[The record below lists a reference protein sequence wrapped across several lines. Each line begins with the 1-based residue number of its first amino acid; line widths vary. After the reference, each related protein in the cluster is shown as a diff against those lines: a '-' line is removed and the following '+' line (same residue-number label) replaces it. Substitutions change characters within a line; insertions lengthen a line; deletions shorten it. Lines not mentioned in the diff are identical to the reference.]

1 MINRAVLIRASGKL
15 LTKVVHLNDE
25 SSQRGREEQTVRGQV
40 IKRIY
45 DTFFFILGFKKS
57 LLENHAQKKA

>member
-15 LTKVVHLNDE
+15 LTKAVHLNDE

-45 DTFFFILGFKKS
+45 DTFFFILRFKKS